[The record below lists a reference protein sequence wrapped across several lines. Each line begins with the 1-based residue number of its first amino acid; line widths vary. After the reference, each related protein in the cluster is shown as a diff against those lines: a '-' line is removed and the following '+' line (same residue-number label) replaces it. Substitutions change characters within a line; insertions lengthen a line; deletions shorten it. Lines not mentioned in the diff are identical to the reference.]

1 MVALET
7 PGALL
12 DLGVSKPVFD
22 CRWPLTRERTEALWA
37 SRPHALYDQPYLGGQ
52 DDLHETVTARWRA
65 WAAPVVAVPDAFRF
79 HYATQGST
87 EAIRESLALHAIA
100 SRASGREPVIH
111 VFHGE
116 YEGYAAE
123 MEGYGGRVVRHGRD
137 AYEESFA
144 REARPGDRVY
154 LSQPSAID
162 GNVWTGYDAFIA
174 FLEARHPELRVVVDL
189 TYVGTV
195 ARDHRIAVGSPAIDV
210 VVASLSKV
218 MGIYYHR
225 VGFAFARAPLAGLY
239 GNRWFKN
246 TFSLALAS
254 DLLERTGNPYML
266 PRLHEPVQQ
275 EIVRDLAARTRL
287 SVVASDAVLLATSPA
302 AEAGVSDDLRVL
314 ARGAPGRERL
324 RFCLTP
330 AFDARFAAA
339 AGAASR
345 GSSPRPIGE
354 HR

>member
-1 MVALET
+1 MPLET
-7 PGALL
+7 PKSLL
-12 DLGVSKPVFD
+12 ELGVSKPVFD

-52 DDLHETVTARWRA
+52 DDLHEAATTRWRT
-65 WAAPVVAVPDAFRF
+65 WAAPVVAVPDDFRF
-79 HYATQGST
+79 QYATQGST

-100 SRASGREPVIH
+100 ARARGKEPVIH

-123 MEGYGGRVVRHGRD
+123 MEGYGGRVVRHDRD
-137 AYEESFA
+137 DYQSSFA
-144 REARPGDRVY
+144 RAARAGDRVY

-162 GNVWTGYDAFIA
+162 GNLWAGYDAFIA
-174 FLEARHPELRVVVDL
+174 FLEARHPDVRVVVDL

-195 ARDHRIAVGSPAIDV
+195 AHEHHIRVDSPVIDV

-254 DLLERTGNPYML
+254 DLLERTEHPYML
-266 PRLHEPVQQ
+266 PRQHQPVQQ
-275 EIVRDLAARTRL
+275 EIVRELASRTGL

-302 AEAGVSDDLRVL
+302 GEPGVGDALRVL

-330 AFDARFAAA
+330 SFDARFAASE
-339 AGAASR
+339 SR
-345 GSSPRPIGE
+345 TATSGPSPQPVADNR
-354 HR
+354 

>member
-1 MVALET
+1 MALET
-7 PGALL
+7 PRALL
-12 DLGVSKPVFD
+12 ELGVSKPVFD

-37 SRPHALYDQPYLGGQ
+37 ARPHELYDEPYLGGQ
-52 DDLHETVTARWRA
+52 DELHETTTVRWRE
-65 WAAPVVAVPDAFRF
+65 WASPVVAIPDAFGFR
-79 HYATQGST
+79 YATQGST
-87 EAIRESLALHAIA
+87 EAIRETLALHAISA
-100 SRASGREPVIH
+100 RSAGREPVIH

-123 MEGYGGRVVRHGRD
+123 MEGYGGRVVRHDRD
-137 AYEESFA
+137 DYQTSFA

-162 GNVWTGYDAFIA
+162 GDVWTGYDAFVA
-174 FLEARHPELRVVVDL
+174 FLEVNHPKLRVVVDL

-195 ARDHRIAVGSPAIDV
+195 AREHRISVDSPVIDV

-225 VGFAFARAPLAGLY
+225 VGFAFARMPLAGLY

-254 DLLERTGNPYML
+254 DLLARTGHPYTL
-266 PRLHEPVQQ
+266 PRLHQPLQR
-275 EIVRDLAARTRL
+275 EIVRELGRRTGL
-287 SVVASDAVLLATSPA
+287 SVVASDVVLLATSPA
-302 AEAGVSDDLRVL
+302 DEIGVSDALRVL

-324 RFCLTP
+324 RYCLTP
-330 AFDARFAAA
+330 AFDALFA
-339 AGAASR
+339 
-345 GSSPRPIGE
+345 GSSAGRGPSPEHVVE

>member
-1 MVALET
+1 MALET
-7 PGALL
+7 PRALL
-12 DLGVSKPVFD
+12 ELGVSKPVFD

-37 SRPHALYDQPYLGGQ
+37 SRPHALYDAPYLGGQ
-52 DDLHETVTARWRA
+52 DELHETTTMQWRA
-65 WAAPVVAVPDAFRF
+65 WVSPVVAIPDAFGF

-100 SRASGREPVIH
+100 ARAAGRQPVIH

-123 MEGYGGRVVRHGRD
+123 MEGYGGRVVRHDRD
-137 AYEESFA
+137 DYQDSLA
-144 REARPGDRVY
+144 REARAGDRMY

-162 GNVWTGYDAFIA
+162 GNVWAGFDAFVA
-174 FLEARHPELRVVVDL
+174 FCEARLPEVRVVLDL
-189 TYVGTV
+189 TYVGAV
-195 ARDHRIAVGSPAIDV
+195 AREHRIVVDSPVIDV

-225 VGFAFARAPLAGLY
+225 VGFAFSRFPLAGLY

-254 DLLERTGNPYML
+254 DLMARTEHPYAL
-266 PRLHEPVQQ
+266 PRLHQPMQREVVG
-275 EIVRDLAARTRL
+275 ELARRTGL
-287 SVVASDAVLLATSPA
+287 WVEASDAVMLATSPA
-302 AEAGVSDDLRVL
+302 TGPAVTDALRTL

-324 RFCLTP
+324 RLCLTP
-330 AFDARFAAA
+330 ALDAHFA
-339 AGAASR
+339 R
-345 GSSPRPIGE
+345 
-354 HR
+354 